1 MDRYEEEE
9 VKDVKLSRIDKNRE
23 LYTDVY
29 LNNVYVD
36 IKNLKEVMKEDTE
49 EEEKKI
55 VKEIDKVEDYTY
67 EEKNYDIK
75 EIVDLAIKNKKDDNL
90 KRSLDNETSDQEIK
104 ELIASINERDTK
116 ESLNNDNLLS
126 ELLPTNDN
134 TALIPPLEE
143 PILDT
148 SNLTLPDEE
157 NEENEN
163 LDNEMIEDI
172 SENDL
177 ESDTSFVES
186 SRFKYLKIIIILA
199 SLIMIGIIIVIL
211 KLKGVF

>member
-1 MDRYEEEE
+1 M
-9 VKDVKLSRIDKNRE
+9 
-23 LYTDVY
+23 
-29 LNNVYVD
+29 
-36 IKNLKEVMKEDTE
+36 
-49 EEEKKI
+49 
-55 VKEIDKVEDYTY
+55 
-67 EEKNYDIK
+67 
-75 EIVDLAIKNKKDDNL
+75 AIKNKKDDNL

-134 TALIPPLEE
+134 TALIPPLE
-143 PILDT
+143 
-148 SNLTLPDEE
+148 
-157 NEENEN
+157 N